1 MCFPEPKLESHE
13 KFPKGNRQPQTGK
26 KSKKMKGGEKG
37 KGGADAGVGDTDKQG
52 GAAQSLDTGPSASDT
67 KLVLAAARRDSLTQS
82 KNSLIHIDKIIREI
96 SIEAQKATARLLD
109 DQKALTTQAKKR
121 GEVGKKKDNL
131 TENETQKGS
140 HAPVHFPKCA
150 ASDKYS
156 DGHRDSLEF
165 TNPSRSTSPK
175 RSIRSKQPGAGHKGS
190 FGSVNSTCSTSPN
203 REFSS
208 TSPKRNHSS
217 PSKLRS
223 VPYPKANPRQRPGG
237 LPVEYRTAAREKAN
251 PNPLSN
257 TSVTV
262 ILDEFQ
268 KSSHARP
275 TSSPE
280 RKSAATIRTASV
292 PSDIGHL
299 NASRQLSDDCST
311 KGLDVRTARA
321 KEREA
326 TLSSMQR
333 GGCRATTQTK
343 KRSRSRIPHRIT
355 TSRAREDDQQQT
367 GGSSGGNQ
375 PTSPPSAPSGQS
387 DPTSPL
393 SALAAKLL
401 QNVRAE
407 ILNPSAAE
415 KEKRQWSGLSNK
427 SVGELRGVLKSSPL
441 HEPDVLRV
449 SSIDSRQRPLP
460 SSCGNIRH
468 QLYSQ
473 NLLPVS
479 NFTQAGN
486 TTSSEWSINWNLS
499 SENSSQ
505 ISGESHASAVS
516 KQASQTPVNSSVTW
530 DILPGENVISNSRL
544 SKTKIRTNPSYR
556 PTVSHS
562 GQLTVPRADIDE
574 ELDSFEKLESQITK
588 ELLAAEMNNDPPGD
602 PSFCLSRAA
611 RGLSPKNLPLLSS
624 QHSTGDINTSG
635 GSDGDSSL
643 SLELSKRSGSPHR
656 RLSPSRQCH
665 PGSMLLLETAG
676 RGSEGRALGRV
687 MAGADGSGPKR
698 PGVPHFLS
706 EETARM
712 PREGTV
718 GSDMYRLAVPKA
730 GTDVTFSV

>member
-1 MCFPEPKLESHE
+1 MCFPEPKLESQE

-26 KSKKMKGGEKG
+26 KSKKKKGGKKG
-37 KGGADAGVGDTDKQG
+37 KGGADAAAWDTDDQG
-52 GAAQSLDTGPSASDT
+52 GAAQSLDTRPSASDT
-67 KLVLAAARRDSLTQS
+67 KLVLATARKDCLTQS

-96 SIEAQKATARLLD
+96 SMEAQKATARLLD

-131 TENETQKGS
+131 TENETQKSS
-140 HAPVHFPKCA
+140 HAPVYFPKCA
-150 ASDKYS
+150 ASDKSS
-156 DGHRDSLEF
+156 DGHRNSLEF

-175 RSIRSKQPGAGHKGS
+175 RSIRSNHPGAGHNGS
-190 FGSVNSTCSTSPN
+190 FGSVKSTCSTSQN

-208 TSPKRNHSS
+208 TSPRRNHSS

-223 VPYPKANPRQRPGG
+223 VPYSMANPRQRPGG
-237 LPVEYRTAAREKAN
+237 LPAEYRPTAKEKTN

-257 TSVTV
+257 TSITF
-262 ILDEFQ
+262 ISDEFQ
-268 KSSHARP
+268 KSSHARL
-275 TSSPE
+275 TFSPE

-292 PSDIGHL
+292 PSEIGHL

-311 KGLDVRTARA
+311 KGLDVRAARA
-321 KEREA
+321 KEREV
-326 TLSSMQR
+326 TLSSLER
-333 GGCRATTQTK
+333 GCCRATMQTK

-355 TSRAREDDQQQT
+355 TSRAREDDQPLT
-367 GGSSGGNQ
+367 GGSSGGNE
-375 PTSPPSAPSGQS
+375 PTLSPSAPSGES

-407 ILNPSAAE
+407 VLNSSSAE
-415 KEKRQWSGLSNK
+415 KEKHQWSGLSNK
-427 SVGELRGVLKSSPL
+427 SVGELRGLLKSSPL
-441 HEPDVLRV
+441 HEPDLLRV
-449 SSIDSRQRPLP
+449 SSTDGRLRPLP
-460 SSCGNIRH
+460 NSCGNIRH

-486 TTSSEWSINWNLS
+486 ATSSEWSINWNLS
-499 SENSSQ
+499 SDNSSQ
-505 ISGESHASAVS
+505 ISGESHTSAVS

-556 PTVSHS
+556 PTVSDS
-562 GQLTVPRADIDE
+562 GQLTVPRTNFDE
-574 ELDSFEKLESQITK
+574 ELDSFEKLENQITK
-588 ELLAAEMNNDPPGD
+588 ESLAAEMNNDPPGD

-611 RGLSPKNLPLLSS
+611 RGLSPKTLPLLSS
-624 QHSTGDINTSG
+624 QPSTGDINTSG

-656 RLSPSRQCH
+656 RLSPSRHCH

-676 RGSEGRALGRV
+676 RGSEGRALGC
-687 MAGADGSGPKR
+687 MMTGADGSGSKR
-698 PGVPHFLS
+698 PGVRHFLN

-712 PREGTV
+712 PREGAV
-718 GSDMYRLAVPKA
+718 GSDTYRPAVPKA